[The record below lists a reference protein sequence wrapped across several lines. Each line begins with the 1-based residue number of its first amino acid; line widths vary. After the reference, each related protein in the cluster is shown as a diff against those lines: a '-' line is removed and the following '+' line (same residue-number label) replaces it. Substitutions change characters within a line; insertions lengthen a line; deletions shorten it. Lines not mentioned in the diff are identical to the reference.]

1 MNHMYLPIKVM
12 DKKWADE
19 LMQGHVFMRPV
30 EEFQKAALSDKKE
43 LNNNFRGDVGEGIL
57 RNLAP
62 EDRDP
67 FYDGFPD
74 EAKKAMIQRWYLD
87 VGEIKTRIFSMARL
101 EYDSEKKAYKAID
114 DRFFSLEIQQL
125 LLQIRRN
132 SIED

>member
-1 MNHMYLPIKVM
+1 MYLPIKVM

-87 VGEIKTRIFSMARL
+87 VGERKTRIFSMAGWNMIQKRRL
-101 EYDSEKKAYKAID
+101 IRRLMTD
-114 DRFFSLEIQQL
+114 FFSLEIQQL